1 MKAGRTIRWT
11 TSLVAALAL
20 LGGIFE
26 VPGAGAAARATA
38 PAGLTPGG
46 NLLWNLESLLKSHY
60 GSKPVFVTLSNKDDA
75 FCGGQ
80 ACGPLATS
88 DPYFYTF
95 SSLGRSDLSLVKRKV
110 AGLNFGN
117 YPVPVLVEGLAV
129 ACDGASHN
137 VFLVRFSDA
146 ASFSLA
152 CAAPRPSL

>member
-1 MKAGRTIRWT
+1 MKTGSTIRWT

-20 LGGIFE
+20 LGGMFE
-26 VPGAGAAARATA
+26 ISGAGAAARARP

-46 NLLWNLESLLKSHY
+46 NLLWNLESLLNSHY

-95 SSLGRSDLSLVKRKV
+95 SSLGGSDLRLVTRKIV
-110 AGLNFGN
+110 GLNFGN
-117 YPVPVLVEGLAV
+117 YPVPVLVGGLAV
-129 ACDGASHN
+129 ACDGASRN

-152 CAAPRPSL
+152 CASPRPLS